1 MGCQCEKPEEQN
13 DELRADEDRVKNLDI
28 NNMNIIENNNNNLPS
43 EPTDSFSR
51 YMFEKINALREN
63 PQSFI
68 DMIEK
73 AKKNVTTDKNGV
85 IIYKTSVKVAL
96 NNGISAFD
104 EAIEALRKT
113 KPMNKLKFN
122 PNFIIKLPNNEVDV
136 KSKEYFIDQ
145 VRTKIDSGIDI
156 KSFWKDIVKD
166 SESCFVLTVVDD
178 SGRFAGNKR
187 NDLLNR
193 DNKYIGISS
202 VSKGKSF
209 ACYIALG

>member
-28 NNMNIIENNNNNLPS
+28 NNRNIIENNNNNLPS

-73 AKKNVTTDKNGV
+73 AKKNVATDKNGV

-113 KPMNKLKFN
+113 KPMN
-122 PNFIIKLPNNEVDV
+122 I
-136 KSKEYFIDQ
+136 
-145 VRTKIDSGIDI
+145 
-156 KSFWKDIVKD
+156 
-166 SESCFVLTVVDD
+166 
-178 SGRFAGNKR
+178 
-187 NDLLNR
+187 
-193 DNKYIGISS
+193 
-202 VSKGKSF
+202 
-209 ACYIALG
+209 